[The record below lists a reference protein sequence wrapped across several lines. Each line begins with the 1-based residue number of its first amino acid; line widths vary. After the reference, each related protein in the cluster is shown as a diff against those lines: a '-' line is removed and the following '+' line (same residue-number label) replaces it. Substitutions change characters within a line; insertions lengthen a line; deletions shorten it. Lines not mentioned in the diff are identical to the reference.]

1 MKTKIII
8 VAFLFIA
15 NIAFSQEK
23 YLWPIPEKQAGD
35 DILYRPQDYIGV
47 TDMQSN
53 AELVFSDLIIGA
65 GFGTPVVSPVDGTIS
80 FASLNYHDSYL
91 CSVQIFRQQTG
102 NYEQDSLLFLGK
114 RNMTPEKIHNLCLS
128 VSIVTPDGEKVSIDG
143 MRPIRLIKT
152 GEKIHRGD
160 TLGTVG
166 YLYRK
171 IKQPCIGVSI
181 SKNSNSL
188 DPMTPF
194 GLETTFILPKIND
207 KQYLNDEEVQNDIN
221 GMMAALNESFPGLY
235 DYTPKEE
242 FDRYIKNQMSSI
254 NDSISISDF
263 EILITK
269 IIGKVRDSHTTIISE
284 SKIKET
290 ADKRYPS
297 VCIGWFNDTL
307 KVWRAVSRYKDYL
320 GKEVISVNGIP
331 ADSLKNILLEY
342 VAFADGFVKSYGD
355 YMLLNSMDT
364 YYCGLIAKDYNLTLT
379 FADGETKLIE
389 QMTPND
395 TAREPKWIEYQY
407 QHLHINEKA
416 NFEFEMISDTVAYI
430 ALHTFELNDIE
441 QEQIAEIFSKL
452 TVDNIPHLIFDI
464 RYNHGGPSAIAED
477 IYSYLAQKPFC
488 TSLRKFINNK
498 SVQCYG
504 NCPIDTNPD
513 DLFPDYEAL
522 PDGGGFVNDNPRW
535 IEPDTLVNYKGRL
548 YVLTNESSFSAST
561 CLAGWVKKE
570 NRGVIV
576 GRETGSTYHFM
587 KAINFTQYHLPNSH
601 ITIQIPIIK
610 VVFDTVVDE
619 RFPYGRGVMPDY
631 HVNFTP
637 EELSFSNGDAIL
649 NYTLQLIRD
658 GKYIYYKEIDVR

>member
-8 VAFLFIA
+8 VAFLFVA

-53 AELVFSDLIIGA
+53 AELVFGDLIIGA

-152 GEKIHRGD
+152 GEIIHRGD

-194 GLETTFILPKIND
+194 GLETTFIPPKIND
-207 KQYLNDEEVQNDIN
+207 KQYLNDEEAQNDIN

-269 IIGKVRDSHTTIISE
+269 DR
-284 SKIKET
+284 
-290 ADKRYPS
+290 R
-297 VCIGWFNDTL
+297 
-307 KVWRAVSRYKDYL
+307 R
-320 GKEVISVNGIP
+320 
-331 ADSLKNILLEY
+331 
-342 VAFADGFVKSYGD
+342 
-355 YMLLNSMDT
+355 
-364 YYCGLIAKDYNLTLT
+364 
-379 FADGETKLIE
+379 
-389 QMTPND
+389 
-395 TAREPKWIEYQY
+395 
-407 QHLHINEKA
+407 
-416 NFEFEMISDTVAYI
+416 
-430 ALHTFELNDIE
+430 
-441 QEQIAEIFSKL
+441 
-452 TVDNIPHLIFDI
+452 
-464 RYNHGGPSAIAED
+464 
-477 IYSYLAQKPFC
+477 
-488 TSLRKFINNK
+488 
-498 SVQCYG
+498 
-504 NCPIDTNPD
+504 
-513 DLFPDYEAL
+513 
-522 PDGGGFVNDNPRW
+522 
-535 IEPDTLVNYKGRL
+535 
-548 YVLTNESSFSAST
+548 
-561 CLAGWVKKE
+561 
-570 NRGVIV
+570 
-576 GRETGSTYHFM
+576 
-587 KAINFTQYHLPNSH
+587 
-601 ITIQIPIIK
+601 
-610 VVFDTVVDE
+610 
-619 RFPYGRGVMPDY
+619 
-631 HVNFTP
+631 
-637 EELSFSNGDAIL
+637 
-649 NYTLQLIRD
+649 
-658 GKYIYYKEIDVR
+658 

>member
-1 MKTKIII
+1 
-8 VAFLFIA
+8 
-15 NIAFSQEK
+15 
-23 YLWPIPEKQAGD
+23 
-35 DILYRPQDYIGV
+35 
-47 TDMQSN
+47 MQSN
-53 AELVFSDLIIGA
+53 AELVFGDLIIGA
-65 GFGTPVVSPVDGTIS
+65 GFGTPIVSPVDGTIS

-128 VSIVTPDGEKVSIDG
+128 VSIVTLDGVLVSIDG
-143 MRPIRLIKT
+143 MRPTRLIKT

-171 IKQPCIGVSI
+171 IKQPCISVSV
-181 SKNSNSL
+181 SKNSKVL

-194 GLETTFILPKIND
+194 GLETTFIPPKTND
-207 KQYLNDEEVQNDIN
+207 KQYLTKEEAQNDIN
-221 GMMAALNESFPGLY
+221 GMMSVLNESFPGLY
-235 DYTPKEE
+235 DYTSKEE
-242 FDRYIKNQMSSI
+242 FDCYMKNQISTI
-254 NDSISISDF
+254 NDSISLTDF
-263 EILITK
+263 EMLVAK
-269 IIGKVRDSHTTIISE
+269 IIGKVRDSHTAIISE

-342 VAFADGFVKSYGD
+342 VTFADGFVESYGD

-364 YYCGLIAKDYNLTLT
+364 YYCGLIAKDYNLNLT
-379 FADGETKLIE
+379 FADGETKLME

-395 TAREPKWIEYQY
+395 PAREPKWLEYQY
-407 QHLHINEKA
+407 RHLHINEKA

-430 ALHTFELNDIE
+430 ALHTFELNEVE
-441 QEQIAEIFSKL
+441 QEQVREIFSKL
-452 TVDNIPHLIFDI
+452 TVDNIPHLILDI

-498 SVQCYG
+498 SIQCYG
-504 NCPIDTNPD
+504 SCPIDTNPD
-513 DLFPDYEAL
+513 DLFPGYEAL
-522 PDGGGFVNDNPRW
+522 PGGDGFVNDNPKW
-535 IEPDTLVNYKGRL
+535 VEPDTVINYKGRL

-570 NRGVIV
+570 NRGIIV
-576 GRETGSTYHFM
+576 GRETGSTYHSM
-587 KAINFTQYHLPNSH
+587 KAMNFTQYQLPNSY

-631 HVNFTP
+631 PVNFTP

-649 NYTLQLIRD
+649 NYTLQLIRE
-658 GKYIYYKEIDVR
+658 GKYIYYE

>member
-8 VAFLFIA
+8 VVFLFVA

-53 AELVFSDLIIGA
+53 AELVFGDLIIGA

-194 GLETTFILPKIND
+194 GLETTFIPPKIND
-207 KQYLNDEEVQNDIN
+207 KQYLNDEEAQNDIN

-342 VAFADGFVKSYGD
+342 VAFADGLSRV
-355 YMLLNSMDT
+355 M
-364 YYCGLIAKDYNLTLT
+364 
-379 FADGETKLIE
+379 
-389 QMTPND
+389 
-395 TAREPKWIEYQY
+395 
-407 QHLHINEKA
+407 
-416 NFEFEMISDTVAYI
+416 
-430 ALHTFELNDIE
+430 
-441 QEQIAEIFSKL
+441 
-452 TVDNIPHLIFDI
+452 
-464 RYNHGGPSAIAED
+464 AI
-477 IYSYLAQKPFC
+477 IC
-488 TSLRKFINNK
+488 
-498 SVQCYG
+498 C
-504 NCPIDTNPD
+504 
-513 DLFPDYEAL
+513 
-522 PDGGGFVNDNPRW
+522 
-535 IEPDTLVNYKGRL
+535 
-548 YVLTNESSFSAST
+548 
-561 CLAGWVKKE
+561 
-570 NRGVIV
+570 
-576 GRETGSTYHFM
+576 
-587 KAINFTQYHLPNSH
+587 
-601 ITIQIPIIK
+601 
-610 VVFDTVVDE
+610 
-619 RFPYGRGVMPDY
+619 
-631 HVNFTP
+631 
-637 EELSFSNGDAIL
+637 
-649 NYTLQLIRD
+649 
-658 GKYIYYKEIDVR
+658 

>member
-8 VAFLFIA
+8 VAFLFVA

-53 AELVFSDLIIGA
+53 AELVFGDLIIGA
-65 GFGTPVVSPVDGTIS
+65 GFGTPIVSPVDGTIS

-128 VSIVTPDGEKVSIDG
+128 VSIVTLDGVLVSIDG
-143 MRPIRLIKT
+143 MRPTRLIKT

-171 IKQPCIGVSI
+171 IKQPCISVSV
-181 SKNSNSL
+181 SKNSKVL

-194 GLETTFILPKIND
+194 GLETTFIPPKTND
-207 KQYLNDEEVQNDIN
+207 KQYLTKEEAQNDIN
-221 GMMAALNESFPGLY
+221 GMMSVLNESFPGLY
-235 DYTPKEE
+235 DYTSKEE
-242 FDRYIKNQMSSI
+242 FDCYMKNQISTI
-254 NDSISISDF
+254 NDSISLTDF
-263 EILITK
+263 EMLVAK
-269 IIGKVRDSHTTIISE
+269 IIGKVRDSHTAIISE

-342 VAFADGFVKSYGD
+342 VTFADGFVESYGD

-364 YYCGLIAKDYNLTLT
+364 YYCGLIAKDYNLNLT
-379 FADGETKLIE
+379 FADGETKLME

-395 TAREPKWIEYQY
+395 PAREPKWLEYQY
-407 QHLHINEKA
+407 RHLHINEKA

-430 ALHTFELNDIE
+430 ALHTFELNEVE
-441 QEQIAEIFSKL
+441 QEQVREIFSKL
-452 TVDNIPHLIFDI
+452 TVDNIPHLILDI

-498 SVQCYG
+498 SIQCYG
-504 NCPIDTNPD
+504 SCPIDTNPD
-513 DLFPDYEAL
+513 DLFPGYEAL
-522 PDGGGFVNDNPRW
+522 PGGDGFVNDNPKW
-535 IEPDTLVNYKGRL
+535 VEPDTVINYKGRL

-570 NRGVIV
+570 NRGIIV
-576 GRETGSTYHFM
+576 GRETGSTYHSM
-587 KAINFTQYHLPNSH
+587 KAMNFTQYQLPNSY

-631 HVNFTP
+631 PVNFTP

-649 NYTLQLIRD
+649 NYTLQLIRE
-658 GKYIYYKEIDVR
+658 GKYIYYE

>member
-8 VAFLFIA
+8 VAFLFVA

-53 AELVFSDLIIGA
+53 AELVFGDLIIGA

-194 GLETTFILPKIND
+194 GLETTFIPPKIND
-207 KQYLNDEEVQNDIN
+207 KQYLNDEEAQNDIN

-395 TAREPKWIEYQY
+395 AAREPKWIEYQY
-407 QHLHINEKA
+407 RHLHINEKA

-452 TVDNIPHLIFDI
+452 TVDNIPHLILDI

-498 SVQCYG
+498 SIQCYG
-504 NCPIDTNPD
+504 SCPIDTNPD
-513 DLFPDYEAL
+513 DLFPGYEAL
-522 PDGGGFVNDNPRW
+522 QGGDGFVNDNPKW
-535 IEPDTLVNYKGRL
+535 VEPDTVINYKGRL
-548 YVLTNESSFSAST
+548 YLLTNESSFSAST
-561 CLAGWVKKE
+561 CLAGWGKKE
-570 NRGVIV
+570 NRGIIV
-576 GRETGSTYHFM
+576 GRETGSTYHSM
-587 KAINFTQYHLPNSH
+587 KAMNFTQYQLPNSY

-631 HVNFTP
+631 PVNFTP

-649 NYTLQLIRD
+649 NYTLQLIRE
-658 GKYIYYKEIDVR
+658 GKYIYYE